1 MDLPVIA
8 FFGELVKKN
17 SFLNFILCFYR
28 ILEKLIYQEIETP
41 DLQIQTLMKCLAI
54 IETFPYEQVNLE
66 GLSLIAIR
74 LIRLTEHQKFAKEV
88 DLWLCCYK
96 IAKLKQEDLTEEG
109 LEDFYEESVE
119 CPHRLPTRALSL
131 LVKAHEVLGKHK
143 SCCSQNVCER
153 TKKLFM
159 YNFWLYYTLCF

>member
-1 MDLPVIA
+1 M
-8 FFGELVKKN
+8 
-17 SFLNFILCFYR
+17 
-28 ILEKLIYQEIETP
+28 EKLIYQEIETP

-66 GLSLIAIR
+66 GLSLIAVR